1 MASMLRLL
9 FDASP
14 PQTRPLRSARA
25 GRSLLLAATL
35 TLVVG
40 LAGPPTAPA
49 QTSVKIGPRMGVPVG
64 NVSDAGGTLFFGAD
78 ARVDLAALPDPVV
91 LSPSFDFY
99 LTDDFS
105 GSSLTIF
112 ALDLNGLYEIPLEDS
127 PVAPYAG
134 GGIAITRVSIEE
146 DVPDR
151 FDPSSTEIGL
161 NLVGGT
167 RFPLESVEPFAQ
179 INVTAGADR
188 IGLAGGV
195 LFSF

>member
-1 MASMLRLL
+1 MASMFRLL

-14 PQTRPLRSARA
+14 PQTRSSRSGRA

-35 TLVVG
+35 ILVVG

-49 QTSVKIGPRMGVPVG
+49 QTGMKIGPRVGVPVG
-64 NVSDAGGTLFFGAD
+64 NVSDTGGTLFFGAD

-99 LTDDFS
+99 LADDFS

-134 GGIAITRVSIEE
+134 GGIAITRVSIGE

-161 NLVGGT
+161 NLVGGA

-179 INVTAGADR
+179 FNFTAGADR